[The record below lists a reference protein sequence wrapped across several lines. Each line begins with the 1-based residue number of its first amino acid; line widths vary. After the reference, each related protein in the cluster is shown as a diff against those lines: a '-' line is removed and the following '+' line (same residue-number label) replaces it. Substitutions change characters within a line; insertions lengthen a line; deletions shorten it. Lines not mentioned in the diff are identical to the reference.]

1 MKVSLLAF
9 KQEVIHSVNT
19 YLMLPRA
26 GTAQDARATAIQKTD
41 KMPALVGMYTVVR
54 QAETEQDK

>member
-1 MKVSLLAF
+1 
-9 KQEVIHSVNT
+9 
-19 YLMLPRA
+19 MLPRA